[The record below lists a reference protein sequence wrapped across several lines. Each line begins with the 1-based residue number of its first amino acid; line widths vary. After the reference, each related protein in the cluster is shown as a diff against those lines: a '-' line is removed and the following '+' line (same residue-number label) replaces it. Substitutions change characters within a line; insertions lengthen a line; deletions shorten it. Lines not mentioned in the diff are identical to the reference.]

1 MNQYEVTYMLM
12 ANSYSSKPGMQNL
25 KIVVQATGPN
35 HAKELVESM
44 FGGHSNC
51 QAQSAWQ
58 K

>member
-1 MNQYEVTYMLM
+1 MNHYEVTYSLM
-12 ANSYSSKPGMQNL
+12 ENNYSTKPGMYNL

-44 FGGHSNC
+44 FGGSNNC
-51 QAQSAWQ
+51 RAQSAWQ